1 MLTILWYII
10 TAGLSIFG
18 AGWLMNYFP
27 WLISESSPPPEF
39 EKFSQWFLETEQWY
53 MSSIF
58 ETKLLIAG
66 GMTLLAILLA
76 VSCRLD
82 TYLRNLP
89 GGSFLDLKIGESPF
103 DEHWTFR
110 LLPCMIFFTYIF
122 IRIIAMI
129 FFPQA
134 QFEIQSFSLMGQGY
148 TTAQWITHVT
158 YFLMLASMIFLIFD
172 SFLSAGPIG
181 SVLHIIAVLAANIT
195 GLLLSFAI
203 IITLLQA
210 VTVAAAII
218 VVTCVVIGLFTAAYR
233 AIYMFV

>member
-1 MLTILWYII
+1 
-10 TAGLSIFG
+10 
-18 AGWLMNYFP
+18 
-27 WLISESSPPPEF
+27 
-39 EKFSQWFLETEQWY
+39 
-53 MSSIF
+53 
-58 ETKLLIAG
+58 
-66 GMTLLAILLA
+66 
-76 VSCRLD
+76 
-82 TYLRNLP
+82 
-89 GGSFLDLKIGESPF
+89 
-103 DEHWTFR
+103 
-110 LLPCMIFFTYIF
+110 MIFFTYIF

-134 QFEIQSFSLMGQGY
+134 QFEIQVFSLMGQGY
-148 TTAQWITHVT
+148 TIAQWITHVT

-195 GLLLSFAI
+195 GVLLSFAI

>member
-89 GGSFLDLKIGESPF
+89 GGSFLDLKIGESPLF
-103 DEHWTFR
+103 FLK
-110 LLPCMIFFTYIF
+110 LLKENYQM
-122 IRIIAMI
+122 
-129 FFPQA
+129 
-134 QFEIQSFSLMGQGY
+134 
-148 TTAQWITHVT
+148 
-158 YFLMLASMIFLIFD
+158 
-172 SFLSAGPIG
+172 
-181 SVLHIIAVLAANIT
+181 
-195 GLLLSFAI
+195 AI
-203 IITLLQA
+203 
-210 VTVAAAII
+210 V
-218 VVTCVVIGLFTAAYR
+218 
-233 AIYMFV
+233 